1 MKKLLL
7 VFWRFSKADLRL
19 LWFALSHPD
28 RPRWLRP
35 VTVLLVLY
43 MLAPFNFIVP
53 ILGVVD
59 DLVLLPLLLH
69 FLVSRLPLHIKLR
82 AAGPAG
88 L

>member
-19 LWFALSHPD
+19 LWFALSHSD

-43 MLAPFNFIVP
+43 MLAPFNFAVP
-53 ILGVVD
+53 ILGIVD
-59 DLVLLPLLLH
+59 DMILLPLLLH
-69 FLVSRLPLHIKLR
+69 FLVSRLPLHIRLGT
-82 AAGPAG
+82 AE